1 MFCIAIYKKTY
12 TFAEVL
18 IIKIGVMSDYKLMKK
33 RKAEK
38 ILDKIKNNTPKII
51 FKTKTMT
58 VTLKTKEQLKKWL
71 DMYPT
76 ADYNFVS

>member
-1 MFCIAIYKKTY
+1 
-12 TFAEVL
+12 
-18 IIKIGVMSDYKLMKK
+18 MSNYRLLKK

-38 ILDKIKNNTPKII
+38 ILDKIKNNSPSII

-58 VTLKTKEQLKKWL
+58 VTLKTKDQLKKWL

-76 ADYNFVS
+76 AEYTLASDI

>member
-1 MFCIAIYKKTY
+1 MQSQF
-12 TFAEVL
+12 
-18 IIKIGVMSDYKLMKK
+18 IKINSMSNYRLLKK

-38 ILDKIKNNTPKII
+38 ILDKIKNNAPIII
-51 FKTKTMT
+51 FRTKTMT

-76 ADYNFVS
+76 GEYTFAADI

>member
-1 MFCIAIYKKTY
+1 MQSVKINNK
-12 TFAEVL
+12 
-18 IIKIGVMSDYKLMKK
+18 IISMSNYRLLKK

-38 ILDKIKNNTPKII
+38 ILEKIKNNSPIII

-58 VTLKTKEQLKKWL
+58 VTLKTKEQLNKWL

-76 ADYNFVS
+76 GEYKFSTEL

>member
-1 MFCIAIYKKTY
+1 LQCQKLKNISMSNYRLLKK
-12 TFAEVL
+12 
-18 IIKIGVMSDYKLMKK
+18 K
-33 RKAEK
+33 KAEK
-38 ILDKIKNNTPKII
+38 ILDKIKNNSPSII

-76 ADYNFVS
+76 GEYTFATEI

>member
-1 MFCIAIYKKTY
+1 MQSIN
-12 TFAEVL
+12 
-18 IIKIGVMSDYKLMKK
+18 IKRISMSNYRLLKK

-38 ILDKIKNNTPKII
+38 ILDKIKNNSPSII

-58 VTLKTKEQLKKWL
+58 VTLKTKDQLKKWL

-76 ADYNFVS
+76 AEYTLASDI

>member
-1 MFCIAIYKKTY
+1 LQSLKLKNISMSNYRLLKK
-12 TFAEVL
+12 
-18 IIKIGVMSDYKLMKK
+18 K
-33 RKAEK
+33 KAEK
-38 ILDKIKNNTPKII
+38 ILDKIKNNSPSII

-76 ADYNFVS
+76 GEYAFATEI

>member
-1 MFCIAIYKKTY
+1 
-12 TFAEVL
+12 
-18 IIKIGVMSDYKLMKK
+18 MSNYRILKK
-33 RKAEK
+33 RKAER
-38 ILDKIKNNTPKII
+38 ILEKIKNNSPSII

-76 ADYNFVS
+76 GEYTFSTQI

>member
-1 MFCIAIYKKTY
+1 MNN
-12 TFAEVL
+12 
-18 IIKIGVMSDYKLMKK
+18 YKLLKK

-38 ILDKIKNNTPKII
+38 ILDKIKNNSPSII

-71 DMYPT
+71 DKYPT
-76 ADYNFVS
+76 AEYKLATEI

>member
-1 MFCIAIYKKTY
+1 MQYQKLKNISMSNYRLLKK
-12 TFAEVL
+12 
-18 IIKIGVMSDYKLMKK
+18 K
-33 RKAEK
+33 KAEK
-38 ILDKIKNNTPKII
+38 ILDKIKNNSPSII

-76 ADYNFVS
+76 GEYKFANEM

>member
-1 MFCIAIYKKTY
+1 MSNYRLLKK
-12 TFAEVL
+12 
-18 IIKIGVMSDYKLMKK
+18 K
-33 RKAEK
+33 KAEK
-38 ILDKIKNNTPKII
+38 ILDKIKNNSPSII

-76 ADYNFVS
+76 GEYTFAK

>member
-1 MFCIAIYKKTY
+1 MSKLKNISMSNYRLLKK
-12 TFAEVL
+12 
-18 IIKIGVMSDYKLMKK
+18 K
-33 RKAEK
+33 KAEK
-38 ILDKIKNNTPKII
+38 ILDKIKNNSPSII

-76 ADYNFVS
+76 GEYTFATEI

>member
-1 MFCIAIYKKTY
+1 
-12 TFAEVL
+12 
-18 IIKIGVMSDYKLMKK
+18 MSNYRLLKK

-38 ILDKIKNNTPKII
+38 ILDKIKNNSPSII

-76 ADYNFVS
+76 GQYTLTTEI

>member
-1 MFCIAIYKKTY
+1 MQSQFDKIIIMSNYRLLKK
-12 TFAEVL
+12 
-18 IIKIGVMSDYKLMKK
+18 K
-33 RKAEK
+33 KAEK
-38 ILDKIKNNTPKII
+38 ILDKIKNNSPSII

-76 ADYNFVS
+76 GEYTFAAGV

>member
-1 MFCIAIYKKTY
+1 MSNYRLLKK
-12 TFAEVL
+12 
-18 IIKIGVMSDYKLMKK
+18 K
-33 RKAEK
+33 KAEK
-38 ILDKIKNNTPKII
+38 ILDKIKNNSPSII

-76 ADYNFVS
+76 GQYTLTTEI

>member
-1 MFCIAIYKKTY
+1 LYSFLLKNLYICTIFK
-12 TFAEVL
+12 
-18 IIKIGVMSDYKLMKK
+18 IKVMSDYRLMKK

-38 ILDKIKNNTPKII
+38 ILDKIKNNSPKII

-58 VTLKTKEQLKKWL
+58 VTLKTKVQLKKWL

-76 ADYNFVS
+76 AEYNFIS

>member
-1 MFCIAIYKKTY
+1 
-12 TFAEVL
+12 
-18 IIKIGVMSDYKLMKK
+18 MSDYRLIKK

-38 ILDKIKNNTPKII
+38 ILEKIKNNSPNII

-58 VTLKTKEQLKKWL
+58 VTLKTKDQLKKWL

-76 ADYNFVS
+76 AEYTLSTEI

>member
-1 MFCIAIYKKTY
+1 MQSQT
-12 TFAEVL
+12 
-18 IIKIGVMSDYKLMKK
+18 IKIKSMSNYRLLKK
-33 RKAEK
+33 KKAEK
-38 ILDKIKNNTPKII
+38 ILEKIKNNSPSII

-76 ADYNFVS
+76 GEYTFATEI

>member
-1 MFCIAIYKKTY
+1 MQSLNTKNTS
-12 TFAEVL
+12 
-18 IIKIGVMSDYKLMKK
+18 MSNYRLLKK

-38 ILDKIKNNTPKII
+38 ILEKIKNNSPSII
-51 FKTKTMT
+51 FKTKSMT

-76 ADYNFVS
+76 GEYKFAAEI

>member
-1 MFCIAIYKKTY
+1 MQCQKLKNICMSNYRLLKK
-12 TFAEVL
+12 
-18 IIKIGVMSDYKLMKK
+18 K
-33 RKAEK
+33 KAEK
-38 ILDKIKNNTPKII
+38 ILDKIKNNSPSII

-76 ADYNFVS
+76 GEYTFATEI

>member
-1 MFCIAIYKKTY
+1 MQCQKLKNISMSNYRLLKK
-12 TFAEVL
+12 
-18 IIKIGVMSDYKLMKK
+18 K
-33 RKAEK
+33 KAEK
-38 ILDKIKNNTPKII
+38 ILDKIKNNSPSII

-76 ADYNFVS
+76 GEYTFATEI

>member
-1 MFCIAIYKKTY
+1 
-12 TFAEVL
+12 
-18 IIKIGVMSDYKLMKK
+18 MSDYRLMKK

-38 ILDKIKNNTPKII
+38 ILDKIKNNSPKII

-58 VTLKTKEQLKKWL
+58 VTLKTKVQLKKWL

-76 ADYNFVS
+76 GEYQLTGN

>member
-1 MFCIAIYKKTY
+1 
-12 TFAEVL
+12 
-18 IIKIGVMSDYKLMKK
+18 MSNYRLLKK

-38 ILDKIKNNTPKII
+38 ILDKIKNNSPSIV

-76 ADYNFVS
+76 GKYTFATEI

>member
-1 MFCIAIYKKTY
+1 LQCHKLKNRSMSNYRLLKK
-12 TFAEVL
+12 
-18 IIKIGVMSDYKLMKK
+18 K
-33 RKAEK
+33 KAEK
-38 ILDKIKNNTPKII
+38 ILDKIKNNSPSII

-76 ADYNFVS
+76 GEYKFANEM